1 MIVNCILCITM
12 YPEYYYA
19 TKRVQPHIVK
29 TPSWLRIL
37 QIIIGAIS
45 IILSGYVLVFPGLAT
60 FTAVQILSIV
70 LLLVGI
76 ESTAVG
82 AFSRY
87 LRTSSSRL
95 SNIALGSL
103 AIAFSILLMALL
115 PTPPILFA
123 ISLGGL
129 ALLFNGVA
137 RIIQGVGAQDISRW
151 SRALLIA
158 VGVLTI
164 AISGLIIAHPIGFGV
179 PQLAHVM
186 SFALLIIGIGMTAI
200 GAVGIFIV
208 ANPPTRKK
216 S

>member
-1 MIVNCILCITM
+1 MQSAFN
-12 YPEYYYA
+12 
-19 TKRVQPHIVK
+19 PHILR

-45 IILSGYVLVFPGLAT
+45 IILSGYVLVIPG
-60 FTAVQILSIV
+60 FQILSIV

-82 AFSRY
+82 AFSHY
-87 LRTSSSRL
+87 LRTSTSRL
-95 SNIALGSL
+95 SNIAFGSL
-103 AIAFSILLMALL
+103 AIAFSILLIALL
-115 PTPPILFA
+115 PSPPILIA
-123 ISLGGL
+123 ISLGGVS
-129 ALLFNGVA
+129 LLFNGVA

-151 SRALLIA
+151 TRALLIA

-164 AISGLIIAHPIGFGV
+164 AISGVIIAHPIGFGV
-179 PQLAHVM
+179 PLLARVM
-186 SFALLIIGIGMTAI
+186 SFALLVIGIGMTAM

>member
-1 MIVNCILCITM
+1 M

-45 IILSGYVLVFPGLAT
+45 IILSGYVLIFPGLAIT
-60 FTAVQILSIV
+60 TVQILSIV

-76 ESTAVG
+76 ESIGVSG
-82 AFSRY
+82 AFFRY
-87 LRTSSSRL
+87 LRTTSSRL

-115 PTPPILFA
+115 HTPPILFA

-129 ALLFNGVA
+129 ALLFNGGSKNH
-137 RIIQGVGAQDISRW
+137 RRC
-151 SRALLIA
+151 RRLL
-158 VGVLTI
+158 
-164 AISGLIIAHPIGFGV
+164 
-179 PQLAHVM
+179 
-186 SFALLIIGIGMTAI
+186 GIYFKM
-200 GAVGIFIV
+200 V
-208 ANPPTRKK
+208 
-216 S
+216 

>member
-1 MIVNCILCITM
+1 M

-29 TPSWLRIL
+29 APSWLRIL

-45 IILSGYVLVFPGLAT
+45 IILSGYVLVLPGLAI
-60 FTAVQILSIV
+60 TAVQILSIV

-115 PTPPILFA
+115 PAPPILFS
-123 ISLGGL
+123 IILGGF

-137 RIIQGVGAQDISRW
+137 RIIQGVGGKDISRW

-179 PQLAHVM
+179 PLLARVM
-186 SFALLIIGIGMTAI
+186 SFALLIIGIGMTAM
-200 GAVGIFIV
+200 GAVGLFIV
-208 ANPPTRKK
+208 GKPPTRKK